1 VLSLL
6 AAGPSVECTTI
17 EEVGSTGVGAMT
29 LAFIILIVSTIVFV
43 VKANNGGETRK
54 YYYCTSYI
62 CGFAAI
68 AYLAMLS
75 GQGWLATTGCRQFF
89 YARYMDYSVTTSITI
104 LLLGILSGAP
114 TELIAGAIGADLAW
128 VGSAFLG
135 AISVV
140 SEVKWLWFIIQV
152 GAFVIVAHHLI
163 VLFKAAAEAKGGE
176 IAQLYGK
183 VSYLIFLSWACYP
196 VVWLFS
202 EGFASFSISFEVCA
216 YAILDIA
223 SKVGLSFML
232 MSANDVLSAS
242 GTESQ
247 EFV

>member
-1 VLSLL
+1 MVTLL
-6 AAGPSVECTTI
+6 ASVSCA
-17 EEVGSTGVGAMT
+17 V
-29 LAFIILIVSTIVFV
+29 
-43 VKANNGGETRK
+43 
-54 YYYCTSYI
+54 
-62 CGFAAI
+62 
-68 AYLAMLS
+68 
-75 GQGWLATTGCRQFF
+75 
-89 YARYMDYSVTTSITI
+89 
-104 LLLGILSGAP
+104 GILSGAP

-183 VSYLIFLSWACYP
+183 VCTIFPAYKCTEREHPFLKGEIIVSGSVERVRLLMLVFPCRALFQVSYLIFLTWACYP